1 MAAEVTAFDAGFGRA
16 ERAEPGERWPAVAAV
31 AAGALLLAVA
41 TGALVA
47 PSAPAPFSHR
57 LRVHEY
63 FVANHD
69 AALNQSLLVHGVAGV
84 ALLVLV
90 IALWRAFA
98 PGLARTLFLCSGV
111 AAAAASFAQLDI
123 VFRIESHIE
132 SGVGVRQTD
141 ALFDALNRACALKL
155 GLLAVALAAA
165 LLLVTHS
172 ARAPRWVPWAGY
184 ALVAVLAVS
193 AVALVTSVPSAHLL
207 LTFVRP

>member
-1 MAAEVTAFDAGFGRA
+1 MAVEVTARG
-16 ERAEPGERWPAVAAV
+16 
-31 AAGALLLAVA
+31 AAGVFVGREDSRDRWSMVAPVAGAVFLLSLVV
-41 TGALVA
+41 GALAA
-47 PSAPAPFSHR
+47 PSAPAPLSPR

-69 AALNQSLLVHGVAGV
+69 AALNQSLLVHGAAGV

-90 IALWRAFA
+90 ISLWRAFA
-98 PGLARTLFLCSGV
+98 PGLARTVFLCAGV
-111 AAAAASFAQLDI
+111 AAGLASFAQLNI
-123 VFRIESHIE
+123 VFRIEHHIE

-165 LLLVTHS
+165 LSLVTRS

-184 ALVAVLAVS
+184 TLVAALAVS

>member
-31 AAGALLLAVA
+31 AGGALLLAVA
-41 TGALVA
+41 AGALIA

-69 AALNQSLLVHGVAGV
+69 AALNQSLLVHGAAGV
-84 ALLVLV
+84 ALAVLV
-90 IALWRAFA
+90 VALWR
-98 PGLARTLFLCSGV
+98 GVVRRRLFLVAGL

-155 GLLAVALAAA
+155 GLLAVALVAA
-165 LLLVTHS
+165 LSLVARS
-172 ARAPRWVPWAGY
+172 ARAPRWLPWAGY
-184 ALVAVLAVS
+184 ALAAVLAVS
-193 AVALVTSVPSAHLL
+193 AIALVTRVPSAHLL

>member
-1 MAAEVTAFDAGFGRA
+1 MAAEVTAFSAGFAQADGQ
-16 ERAEPGERWPAVAAV
+16 ERWPIVAAV
-31 AAGALLLAVA
+31 AGATLLVAVA
-41 TGALVA
+41 AGALVA

-90 IALWRAFA
+90 VALWRAFA
-98 PGLARTLFLCSGV
+98 PGLARTLFISSGV

-132 SGVGVRQTD
+132 GGVGVRQTD

-155 GLLAVALAAA
+155 GLLALALVAA
-165 LLLVTHS
+165 LSLVTHS
-172 ARAPRWVPWAGY
+172 SRALRWLPAAGY
-184 ALVAVLAVS
+184 ALAAVLAIS
-193 AVALVTSVPSAHLL
+193 ALALVTSVPSAHLL